1 MHGKTFT
8 FGEEKLHFKFVLAL
22 VFWTGCRKEGTGIGD
37 KEDKENLHLTSNI
50 SFFKGNME
58 KYS

>member
-8 FGEEKLHFKFVLAL
+8 FGEEKLHFKFILTL

-37 KEDKENLHLTSNI
+37 KEDKENLHLIYNI
-50 SFFKGNME
+50 SFF
-58 KYS
+58 